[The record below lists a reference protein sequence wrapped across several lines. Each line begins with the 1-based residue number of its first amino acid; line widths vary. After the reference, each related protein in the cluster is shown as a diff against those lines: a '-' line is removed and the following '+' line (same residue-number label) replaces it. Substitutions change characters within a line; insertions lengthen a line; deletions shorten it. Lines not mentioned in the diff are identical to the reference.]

1 MMKHNGYFITIE
13 GGEGAGKTE
22 QMKQLKVFI
31 ESLGLEVVA
40 TREPGG
46 VEVAE
51 KIRKILIGPDVKDM
65 DPMTEVLLYAAARR
79 EHLTHVILPALQE
92 GKVVISDRY
101 FDSSVVYQ
109 GMVRGV
115 GWEKVYNINLEATDH
130 IIPDTTFFFDV
141 DPEVGLSRI
150 SLNGERERNRFDK
163 EALDFHQQVR
173 IAYLSLGVTTFKE
186 RFVHINANKTIKQ
199 VFRDV
204 STVIKYRLQDWK
216 QNKEK
221 ML

>member
-1 MMKHNGYFITIE
+1 MTKHNGYFITLE

-22 QMKQLKVFI
+22 QMHRLKTYI
-31 ESLGLEVVA
+31 ESLGYEVVA

-51 KIRKILIGPDVKDM
+51 KIRQILIGPDVKDM

-101 FDSSVVYQ
+101 FDSSIVYQ
-109 GMVRGV
+109 GVVREV

-130 IIPDTTFFFDV
+130 TIPDTTFFFDV
-141 DPEVGLSRI
+141 APEVGLSRI
-150 SLNGERERNRFDK
+150 SSNDDREKNRFDK
-163 EALDFHQQVR
+163 ESLDFHQKVR
-173 IAYLSLGVTTFKE
+173 VGYYSVGVTVFKE
-186 RFVHINANKTIKQ
+186 RFIPINANKTIEQ
-199 VFRDV
+199 VFRDL
-204 STVIKYRLQDWK
+204 STVVEYRLHNWK
-216 QNKEK
+216 ENKK
-221 ML
+221 KLL